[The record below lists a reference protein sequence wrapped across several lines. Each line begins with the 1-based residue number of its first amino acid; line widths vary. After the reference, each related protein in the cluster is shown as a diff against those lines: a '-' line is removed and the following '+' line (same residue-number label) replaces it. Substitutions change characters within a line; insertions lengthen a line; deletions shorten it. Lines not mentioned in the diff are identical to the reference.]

1 MTDLTCFG
9 PERCLSLVQF
19 LTPWSVGSAAN
30 GRAYPTLFCFGS
42 RKSKTDVKV
51 WWKGSKFR
59 LFCLRQREEEKEEK
73 KRRREKEREK
83 EKKRRD
89 VVVVFL
95 FPSSYRHVAIL
106 FDSPCSESRFDPS
119 LSLSIFL
126 QEESQLAWEES
137 TAHMCRSEF
146 WDKSDVKAQHWLKQ
160 KKHLWEWFTA
170 WLFWDCF

>member
-119 LSLSIFL
+119 LSLYLFARRVPTRLGRINC
-126 QEESQLAWEES
+126 
-137 TAHMCRSEF
+137 AHVP
-146 WDKSDVKAQHWLKQ
+146 K
-160 KKHLWEWFTA
+160 
-170 WLFWDCF
+170 